1 MDDLALARENAQ
13 HLVRREMER
22 KSLDVIRVYN
32 PLGEPF
38 RFMYD
43 SRWFSVPAKGTKDIE
58 RFLARHYFH
67 KIAEFIIGQQMLEKG
82 EELLARR
89 EKQGQPP
96 FLNKYDENKAIWD
109 NTPRLDNPELLEKI
123 GDSVI
128 LGLVEEYGL
137 DLPEAFEE
145 VTKQSTE
152 TLSDQIFKKF
162 DRKVADEV
170 SYDKTEGI

>member
-1 MDDLALARENAQ
+1 MYDDQAVQREQAQ
-13 HLVRREMER
+13 QIVRREMER

-32 PLGEPF
+32 PLDESF

-43 SRWFSVPAKGTKDIE
+43 SRWFSVPSHGTKDIE

-67 KIAEFIIGQQMLEKG
+67 KISEYIIGQQILEKG
-82 EELLARR
+82 DELIKKR
-89 EKQGQPP
+89 ESHGLPP

-123 GDSVI
+123 GDTVI

-137 DLPEAFEE
+137 DLPE
-145 VTKQSTE
+145 VTTE
-152 TLSDQIFKKF
+152 PDRQPSETVTDAIFKKF
-162 DRKVADEV
+162 DRKIAEEDA
-170 SYDKTEGI
+170 SDSI